1 VASALTH
8 AEAADRA
15 DLLQV
20 ESYQVFLDLTS
31 GGDAPGSGDRAQSRT
46 EIRFSCRKPGAATFA
61 DLDVVSVYEATL
73 NGVPLDPASVTDGRL
88 PLPELAASN
97 TLTVDATV
105 AVSTAGSGLTR
116 FTDPVDGSQYVLAN
130 CFPTAA
136 ASVFCCFD
144 QPDLLAGLLL
154 IATLPPGW
162 DCVANGEVLHRPDA
176 GVAGVWRFSPVPS
189 FKPYEFTLCAGPY
202 VSPAAAALPTAPRP
216 VSGDSP
222 RLSVR
227 CRATLAESPGLGRVA
242 NIIGAALRYYADML
256 GVPCPYAK
264 LDIVFAPE
272 LGPKAMQLPA
282 VMYVSETLLQQAADP
297 DGEFVALVLAHEA
310 AHLWFGCLVDGGW
323 WDDLWLAESLASYLS
338 YAAATAVLGQPH
350 AWAEFAMTGETNAYQ
365 ADGLPGAQPVSSP
378 VDSAEHALT
387 RPTSITYSKGTAVI
401 RQLAAYIGEEAMW
414 AGLHDYLTRHAGKPA
429 SLTDIVESWSRASGR
444 DLTSWAALWL
454 QQSGVNELRPEITV
468 GPDGV
473 ITSLAVVQ
481 QPPRQQAPP
490 ESSGPLRPHQLTIG
504 IYAQDGTRLA
514 RARSIEVTLTQA
526 WTHIPELTGTR
537 MPAAIVLNDTDRTF
551 ATIGIDPASWRSLVA
566 AAMDLGDPLAE
577 AVCWTAA
584 WEMVQFAQL
593 EAAEFAAIVARRMIT
608 GQLPVAFEELLA
620 RAVTGADFYSAAEQR
635 AAARQQLAAAAL
647 SGAECAEPG
656 GREQRTLARA
666 FAICADSDA
675 QLDLLRLWLA
685 GRVQPTGLHTDLEL
699 RARMLASLAAH
710 DRVTDADL
718 AYAADD
724 PVSGDV
730 QLATLR
736 ARQPAIAAKK
746 AAWAAALTPAVP
758 PRLAR
763 AHAEGVWVAGQEAL
777 MADFRGRYFAEALPA
792 MRQRDARTAQRLARL
807 LYPATLADSETLS
820 ATDAALADGSL
831 DDHVRAIL
839 LEQRTLLSRM
849 ITARSRI

>member
-1 VASALTH
+1 M
-8 AEAADRA
+8 
-15 DLLQV
+15 QV
-20 ESYQVFLDLTS
+20 ESYQVFLDLTG
-31 GGDAPGSGDRAQSRT
+31 GGDTPGSGDTAQSRT

-61 DLDVVSVYEATL
+61 DLDAVSVYAATL

-105 AVSTAGSGLTR
+105 AVSTVGSGLTR
-116 FTDPVDGSQYVLAN
+116 FADTADGSQYVLAN

-136 ASVFCCFD
+136 SSVFCCFD
-144 QPDLLAGLLL
+144 QPDLLAELLL

-189 FKPYEFTLCAGPY
+189 LKPYEFTLCAGPY
-202 VSPAAAALPTAPRP
+202 VSPAAAAPPAGAAPA
-216 VSGDSP
+216 GESP
-222 RLSVR
+222 RLAVR
-227 CRATLAESPGLGRVA
+227 CRATLAESPGLARVA
-242 NIIGAALRYYADML
+242 GIVGAALRYYADVL
-256 GVPCPYAK
+256 GIPCPYAK
-264 LDIVFAPE
+264 LDIVFVPE
-272 LGPKAMQLPA
+272 LGPKAMQVPA
-282 VMYVSETLLQQAADP
+282 VMYVSETLLQQSGDP
-297 DGEFVALVLAHEA
+297 DDEFVAIVLAHEA
-310 AHLWFGCLVDGGW
+310 AHLWFGCLVDGSW

-378 VDSAEHALT
+378 VDSAAHALT
-387 RPTSITYSKGTAVI
+387 RPPSITYSKGTAVI
-401 RQLAAYIGEEAMW
+401 RQLAAFIGEEAMW
-414 AGLHDYLTRHAGKPA
+414 AGLHDYLTRHAWKPT
-429 SLTDIVESWSRASGR
+429 SLADIVESWSRASGR

-454 QQSGVNELRPEITV
+454 QQPGVNDLRPEITV

-481 QPPRQQAPP
+481 RPPREPAPP
-490 ESSGPLRPHQLTIG
+490 ESSGPLRPQQLTIG
-504 IYAQDGTRLA
+504 IYAQDGTRLT
-514 RARSIEVTLTQA
+514 RARSLGVTLTQA

-566 AAMDLGDPLAE
+566 VAMDLGDPLAE

-584 WEMVQFAQL
+584 WEMVQAAQL
-593 EAAEFAAIVARRMIT
+593 DAAEFAAIVARRMIT
-608 GQLPVAFEELLA
+608 GQLPVAFEELLD
-620 RAVTGADFYSAAEQR
+620 RAITGADFYSTAER
-635 AAARQQLAAAAL
+635 RTAARQHLAAAAL
-647 SGAECAEPG
+647 SGAECAGPG
-656 GREQRTLARA
+656 SREQLRLARA
-666 FAICADSDA
+666 FASCADSDA
-675 QLDLLRLWLA
+675 QLDLLRLWLT
-685 GRVQPTGLHTDLEL
+685 GRVQPTGLQADLEL
-699 RARMLASLAAH
+699 RARMLASLAAR

-718 AYAADD
+718 AAYGADD

-746 AAWAAALTPAVP
+746 AAWAAALSPAVP

-777 MADFRGRYFAEALPA
+777 MTNFRGRYFADALPA
-792 MRQRDARTAQRLARL
+792 IRQRDARTAQRLARL
-807 LYPATLADSETLS
+807 LFPATLADAETLS
-820 ATDAALADGSL
+820 ATDVALADGSL
-831 DDHVRAIL
+831 DAHVRETL
-839 LEQRTLLSRM
+839 LEQRTLLKRM
-849 ITARSRI
+849 ITARARDG